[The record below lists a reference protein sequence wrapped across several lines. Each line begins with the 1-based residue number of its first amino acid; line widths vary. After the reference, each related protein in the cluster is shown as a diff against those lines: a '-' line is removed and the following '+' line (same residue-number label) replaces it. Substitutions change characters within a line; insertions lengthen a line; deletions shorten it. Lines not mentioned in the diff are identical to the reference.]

1 MNRLEETHVIRTRPV
16 PGLFGRS
23 LSFYVEGFCVMTV
36 GKKLWAVI
44 LVKLFIMFFIFKLF
58 LFPDILSR
66 DYDNDHDRAQAVR
79 TNLTRP

>member
-1 MNRLEETHVIRTRPV
+1 MNRIAEWIITKCERLPRPV
-16 PGLFGRS
+16 GRVVR
-23 LSFYVEGFCVMTV
+23 FYVEGFSEMTV

-66 DYDNDHDRAQAVR
+66 DYDNDMDRAQAVR
-79 TNLTRP
+79 TNLTDK